1 MQKSEKTV
9 VADENFALRT
19 NAATDWGT
27 GRNSKGSSTSACVQL
42 FNEKFFE
49 QISKQI
55 LSRIE

>member
-1 MQKSEKTV
+1 MRILRCERTQRRTE
-9 VADENFALRT
+9 EQGEIQRALPLAR
-19 NAATDWGT
+19 A
-27 GRNSKGSSTSACVQL
+27 QL